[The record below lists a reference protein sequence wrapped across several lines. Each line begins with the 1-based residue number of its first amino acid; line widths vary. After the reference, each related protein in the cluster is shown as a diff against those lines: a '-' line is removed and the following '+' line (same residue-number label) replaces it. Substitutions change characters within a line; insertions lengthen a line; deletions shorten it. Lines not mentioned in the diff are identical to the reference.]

1 MARAG
6 SAAALVAALEKELEV
21 LAMRE
26 ALAYWALATAASRQ
40 AQDAYASA
48 RSALRRF
55 LSQKDVFREI
65 VAAREAIDRGA
76 QEILSRQLDILYN
89 LFLPNQVDEELI
101 VRQVQLEAEIEAI
114 HAAFRIELDG
124 RSLTQNDLDE
134 ILRRERDARLREDA
148 WTASKAVGSQVA
160 PLLKQLVALRNEGA
174 RQLGFP
180 DYYALA
186 LAAGEIEETALFS
199 LLDQL
204 EAASHRYFAREKAR
218 LDRKLAERFG
228 IEPQELRP
236 WHYSDPFFQEAPP
249 LEVDL
254 DAVFAGLD
262 LVGVATAYF
271 DAIGLR
277 VDPVIVRSDLFERP
291 GKAEDAFC
299 LEVNAAAEDVRI
311 LCNLRPT
318 ERGARTLFHELGHAV
333 YALNIATEFPYLLR
347 RPAHIVTTE
356 AAALLFERVL
366 YDAHWLREWAGLTED
381 EASEL
386 AAMIRSHANLAQA
399 IFLRWGLVMVHFE
412 RALYRD
418 GGADRSDQ
426 WWNLV
431 ERFQGLRRPG
441 KPVPGDWAAKIH
453 LGVAPVYYQNYL
465 LGEVVAAQLLD
476 LVEAELGEGA
486 LVTSPAVGY
495 VLIDRWFMHGAR
507 YSWRELA
514 RRALG
519 GLDHQSYV
527 RRHFQD

>member
-6 SAAALVAALEKELEV
+6 SATALVAALERELEV
-21 LAMRE
+21 LATRE

-40 AQDAYASA
+40 AQDAYAEA

-134 ILRRERDARLREDA
+134 ILRQERDERLREKA
-148 WTASKAVGSQVA
+148 WTASKAVGSEVA
-160 PLLKQLVALRNEGA
+160 PLLKKLVALRNEGA

-204 EAASHRYFAREKAR
+204 EAASCRYFARQKDR
-218 LDRKLAERFG
+218 LDRELADRFG
-228 IEPQELRP
+228 VEPQELRP

-262 LVGVATAYF
+262 LVGVAAAYF

-277 VDPVIVRSDLFERP
+277 IDPVIARSDLFERP

-318 ERGARTLFHELGHAV
+318 ERGARALFHELGHAV
-333 YALNIATEFPYLLR
+333 YLLNIAAEFPYLLR

-366 YDAHWLREWAGLTED
+366 YDAHWLCEWAGLTAD

-386 AAMIRSHANLAQA
+386 AAKVASHANLAQA

-418 GGADRSDQ
+418 GGDSLSDQ

-507 YSWRELA
+507 YSWRELV

-519 GLDHQSYV
+519 ALDYHSYV